1 MSDRE
6 HKAKVTTKPE
16 APTALELDE
25 KGHPISFDQQTEADK
40 GDARDDIA
48 AEMEDSQSIKDPDG
62 EAETPSM
69 VPDDVEG
76 TGKPMPD
83 DPEGQQGGYH
93 E

>member
-1 MSDRE
+1 MSDN
-6 HKAKVTTKPE
+6 KAKTTTKPE
-16 APTALELDE
+16 EQTALELDE
-25 KGHPISFDQQTEADK
+25 KARPSDPRTEGNQAK
-40 GDARDDIA
+40 VRA
-48 AEMEDSQSIKDPDG
+48 AEMDESQSIKDPDG

-69 VPDDVEG
+69 IPEDVWG